1 MVGVHQ
7 SFTLLNQLAK
17 AFFLYV
23 ISLDIEY
30 RESSLG
36 FLTNPFV
43 ICCKTKEKVKVK
55 TKNKNLPRRPGM
67 RAVQARALLDWLEPA
82 APAVPE
88 PQPLKATPG
97 AGKSGW
103 GLGDKQELLIC
114 FSKSSLTS
122 L

>member
-23 ISLDIEY
+23 ISLDIEC

-36 FLTNPFV
+36 FLTNPF
-43 ICCKTKEKVKVK
+43 ICCKNKEKVKVK
-55 TKNKNLPRRPGM
+55 TKTKHLPRRPGM
-67 RAVQARALLDWLEPA
+67 RVVEARALLDWLEPA
-82 APAVPE
+82 AAAPE